1 LKKNQI
7 FSIIVSPRGFS
18 KLLNNAALIE
28 VV

>member
-7 FSIIVSPRGFS
+7 FSIIVDPRGLS
-18 KLLNNAALIE
+18 KLINYAALIE